1 MVVGEREMPRK
12 RTPRAGAVN
21 EVTVRALMARINR
34 KFRNGATT
42 PKVSRIY
49 TRTSVATGKNRDS
62 VTRRAEFA
70 IRLDTTDPEP
80 WVATGEPGVVAG
92 FTVKDFEKYARDLGL
107 LRRYELL
114 DIGRHDA

>member
-1 MVVGEREMPRK
+1 M
-12 RTPRAGAVN
+12 RAKKTQKVHAVN
-21 EVTVRALMARINR
+21 YVTVRALMARINR
-34 KFRNGATT
+34 KFQDGEPA

-62 VTRRAEFA
+62 VTRQAEFA
-70 IRLDTTDPEP
+70 IRLDKNDPEP
-80 WVATGEPGVVAG
+80 WVATGEPGIVAG